1 MMVLIL
7 KIIIIYFYFFEHSAK
22 LKSSKPKLK
31 VEGQIAESLQQYRD
45 SLDVCKTRLM
55 ELKKAIEV
63 YQLKSEADKTT
74 NGLDKE
80 FVKNRTKLANEMKR
94 WEKNLEYIRIYTLV
108 FSLLLNCCFFF
119 SVNW

>member
-1 MMVLIL
+1 MMILIL

-55 ELKKAIEV
+55 ELKRSIEI

-74 NGLDKE
+74 NGSDKE

-94 WEKNLEYIRIYTLV
+94 WEKNLEYIRIY
-108 FSLLLNCCFFF
+108 SIYYIHWFFHYY
-119 SVNW
+119 